1 MIVMIVMIITMMM
14 MLILTK
20 VSGPDPEGLEVTEL
34 LHAGAGRGAGTL
46 VRHLQAQL
54 AALEAATCRPADY
67 SCYSCYSCYSAGMV
81 TLSPGES
88 ARELPQL
95 APVRVGV
102 AVRAADRAAA
112 ALLGPALAAADR
124 QLQLLQAV
132 VHRVQLLSALPGSRP

>member
-1 MIVMIVMIITMMM
+1 MIVMIITMMM

-67 SCYSCYSCYSAGMV
+67 SCYSCYQAGIV

-132 VHRVQLLSALPGSRP
+132 VHRVQLLSALPSSRP

>member
-54 AALEAATCRPADY
+54 AALEAATCRPTDY
-67 SCYSCYSCYSAGMV
+67 SCYSCYSAAIV

-102 AVRAADRAAA
+102 AVRAADRAPA

-132 VHRVQLLSALPGSRP
+132 VHRVQLLSALPGPRP

>member
-1 MIVMIVMIITMMM
+1 MMMMMIVMIITMMM

-67 SCYSCYSCYSAGMV
+67 SCYSCYSCLLV
-81 TLSPGES
+81 WSPC
-88 ARELPQL
+88 L
-95 APVRVGV
+95 RVSLH
-102 AVRAADRAAA
+102 ASCR
-112 ALLGPALAAADR
+112 
-124 QLQLLQAV
+124 
-132 VHRVQLLSALPGSRP
+132 S

>member
-1 MIVMIVMIITMMM
+1 MIVMIITMMM

-20 VSGPDPEGLEVTEL
+20 VSGPDPEGLEVSEL

-67 SCYSCYSCYSAGMV
+67 SCYSCYSAGIV

-102 AVRAADRAAA
+102 AVRAADRAPA

>member
-1 MIVMIVMIITMMM
+1 MIVMIITMMM

-67 SCYSCYSCYSAGMV
+67 SCYSCYSAGIV
-81 TLSPGES
+81 TLSPCES

-95 APVRVGV
+95 AAVRVRV
-102 AVRAADRAAA
+102 AVRAADRAPA

-132 VHRVQLLSALPGSRP
+132 VHRVQLLSTLPGPRP

>member
-1 MIVMIVMIITMMM
+1 MIVMIITMMM

-67 SCYSCYSCYSAGMV
+67 SCYSCY
-81 TLSPGES
+81 
-88 ARELPQL
+88 L
-95 APVRVGV
+95 AVSWYCHLVS
-102 AVRAADRAAA
+102 
-112 ALLGPALAAADR
+112 L
-124 QLQLLQAV
+124 
-132 VHRVQLLSALPGSRP
+132 

>member
-54 AALEAATCRPADY
+54 AALEAATCTPADY
-67 SCYSCYSCYSAGMV
+67 SCYS
-81 TLSPGES
+81 
-88 ARELPQL
+88 
-95 APVRVGV
+95 
-102 AVRAADRAAA
+102 AAI
-112 ALLGPALAAADR
+112 
-124 QLQLLQAV
+124 QLL
-132 VHRVQLLSALPGSRP
+132 LS

>member
-14 MLILTK
+14 LLILTK
-20 VSGPDPEGLEVTEL
+20 VSGPDPECLEVTEL
-34 LHAGAGRGAGTL
+34 LHAGAGRGAGAR

-54 AALEAATCRPADY
+54 AALEAATCTPADY
-67 SCYSCYSCYSAGMV
+67 SCCSCYSAAIV
-81 TLSPGES
+81 TLSPCES

-102 AVRAADRAAA
+102 AVRAADRAPA

-132 VHRVQLLSALPGSRP
+132 VHRVQLLSALPGPRP

>member
-20 VSGPDPEGLEVTEL
+20 VSGPDPESLEVTEL

-67 SCYSCYSCYSAGMV
+67 SCYSCYSAAIKLL
-81 TLSPGES
+81 LSPCLRVSLHASCRSWHRS
-88 ARELPQL
+88 A
-95 APVRVGV
+95 
-102 AVRAADRAAA
+102 
-112 ALLGPALAAADR
+112 
-124 QLQLLQAV
+124 
-132 VHRVQLLSALPGSRP
+132 

>member
-1 MIVMIVMIITMMM
+1 MIVMIITMMM
-14 MLILTK
+14 LLILTK

-67 SCYSCYSCYSAGMV
+67 SCYSCYSAGMV

-102 AVRAADRAAA
+102 AVRAADRAPA

-132 VHRVQLLSALPGSRP
+132 VHRVQLLSALPGPRP

>member
-67 SCYSCYSCYSAGMV
+67 SCYSCYSCQLVWSPCLRVSLHASCRSWHRSA
-81 TLSPGES
+81 
-88 ARELPQL
+88 
-95 APVRVGV
+95 
-102 AVRAADRAAA
+102 
-112 ALLGPALAAADR
+112 
-124 QLQLLQAV
+124 
-132 VHRVQLLSALPGSRP
+132 